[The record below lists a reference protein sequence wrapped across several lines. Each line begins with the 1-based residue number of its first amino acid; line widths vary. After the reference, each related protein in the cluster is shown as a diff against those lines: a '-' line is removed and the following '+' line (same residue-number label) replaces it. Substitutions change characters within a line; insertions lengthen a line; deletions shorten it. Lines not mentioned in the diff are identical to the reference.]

1 MKKVLHILG
10 ILDDD
15 DIDWMMGVGTK
26 REFRFGDK
34 LIEEGTKTDEMFI
47 ILDGQ
52 VNVTVHSKKV
62 AKLGSGEIV
71 GEMSFLDTRPSSAT
85 VSALEDVTVLQLD
98 YADLQARL
106 NSNPYF
112 KGRFFHAL
120 YAFLTQRLR
129 SLNMSMVSYDT
140 IIVDQDALEE
150 GELDPET
157 LEMISIAGARFR
169 HMIQKLTGH
178 ER

>member
-15 DIDWMMGVGTK
+15 DIDWMVGVGTK

-34 LIEEGTKTDEMFI
+34 LIEEGTKTDQMFI

-52 VNVTVHSKKV
+52 VNVTVHSKKI

-112 KGRFFHAL
+112 K
-120 YAFLTQRLR
+120 
-129 SLNMSMVSYDT
+129 
-140 IIVDQDALEE
+140 
-150 GELDPET
+150 
-157 LEMISIAGARFR
+157 
-169 HMIQKLTGH
+169 
-178 ER
+178 